1 MQATTLA
8 KVNDPNLRVYVV
20 WTPILPSD
28 FEFTVKRATTRV
40 PDARASH
47 VWDRSGEMSQDYGR
61 VLQLSPGRKAWD
73 LYLVYERDAEWRD
86 VPPMPYAWMDQIGLG
101 HDLDTDN
108 LAVELKTL
116 LEGTR

>member
-1 MQATTLA
+1 MQETTLA

-20 WTPILPSD
+20 WTPILPPD

-47 VWDRSGEMSQDYGR
+47 FWDGGAKMSTDYAR
-61 VLQLSPGRKAWD
+61 VLHLSSGRKAWD
-73 LYLVYERDAEWRD
+73 VYFVYGREAEWRD
-86 VPPMPYAWMDQIGLG
+86 VPPPPYSWMDQIGLG
-101 HDLDTDN
+101 HDLDTDD
-108 LAVELKTL
+108 LAVQLKTL